1 MIGGY
6 QPIFIAT
13 LIPQLRGFFYC
24 RIHVQCFE
32 TLYSAQY
39 SISMLF
45 ITHFKDLHRNC
56 EVIVTLEKIL
66 DGSTSKV
73 HTQEIIKNKNNG
85 EQTTVVEWY
94 DENDQ
99 KIQESNYLQV
109 LESPE
114 IGREIGSLLLETR
127 YKIIDIQH

>member
-1 MIGGY
+1 
-6 QPIFIAT
+6 
-13 LIPQLRGFFYC
+13 
-24 RIHVQCFE
+24 
-32 TLYSAQY
+32 
-39 SISMLF
+39 MLF

-99 KIQESNYLQV
+99 KIQEINYLQV